1 MEAYRSETREVV
13 ERFLRRRISF
23 PECISALDA
32 ALARFVPRL
41 TDEKLPALRALMF
54 ANNQR
59 VMEEMERRGSV
70 MNAWCITRTRS
81 QS

>member
-13 ERFLRRRISF
+13 EQFLRRRIGF

-32 ALARFVPRL
+32 ALARFVPKL
-41 TDEKLPALRALMF
+41 TKEELPSLRVLML

-70 MNAWCITRTRS
+70 MNAWCGTRRRS
-81 QS
+81 